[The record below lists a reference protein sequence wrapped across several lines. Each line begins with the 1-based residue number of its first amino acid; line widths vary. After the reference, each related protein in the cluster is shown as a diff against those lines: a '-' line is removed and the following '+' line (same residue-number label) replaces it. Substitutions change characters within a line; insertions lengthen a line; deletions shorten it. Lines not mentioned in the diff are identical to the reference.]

1 MIDLFVVFL
10 FFVIFGIIHLVSYIL
25 YNIYVMCFVGLLK
38 CLHCL
43 PCVDRIEWQ
52 KRKVNSIIELKI
64 DDDNFCSICY
74 EDYLSDKVILQL
86 NCEHIFHME
95 CLNEW
100 WKRINEKKCPYC
112 KVINNNLVI
121 VKNISNINVN

>member
-25 YNIYVMCFVGLLK
+25 YNIYVMCFVGMLK
-38 CLHCL
+38 ILNCGRKK
-43 PCVDRIEWQ
+43 DRVI
-52 KRKVNSIIELKI
+52 SIIELKI

-121 VKNISNINVN
+121 VKNSNNINVN

>member
-1 MIDLFVVFL
+1 
-10 FFVIFGIIHLVSYIL
+10 
-25 YNIYVMCFVGLLK
+25 MCFVGMLK
-38 CLHCL
+38 ILDCGKK
-43 PCVDRIEWQ
+43 
-52 KRKVNSIIELKI
+52 KRKVNSIIELEI